1 MTINDDIVIACTDL
15 AGRAGARDFEIAW
28 DCPHTPGEPDDH
40 NCPHVTWSAA
50 VGYLGAR
57 VFTAGHPDPTTA
69 ALALAQRL
77 LKGAAC
83 RCGQP
88 VSLSEHTAGCRWR
101 LMGARW
107 EPGCDAPPVRVQ
119 GHRGDHAA
127 MRRALAETTA
137 NRAERRAARKRGGR

>member
-1 MTINDDIVIACTDL
+1 MNDDIVLACADL
-15 AGRAGARDFEIAW
+15 VGRAGAAGFELAW
-28 DCPHTPGEPDDH
+28 TCPHGPDAADDH
-40 NCPHVTWSAA
+40 TCPHITWSATA
-50 VGYLGAR
+50 AYQGAL
-57 VFTAGHPDPTTA
+57 VFTDRHPDPTTA
-69 ALALAQRL
+69 ALALAHRL